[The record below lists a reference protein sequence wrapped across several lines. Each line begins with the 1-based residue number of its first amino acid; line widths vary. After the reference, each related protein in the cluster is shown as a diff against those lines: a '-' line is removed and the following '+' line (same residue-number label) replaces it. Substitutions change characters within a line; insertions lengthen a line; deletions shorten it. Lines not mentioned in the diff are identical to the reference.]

1 MLRRTMK
8 RLLNNGWHCI
18 VGFSLILNGFVLTIS
33 TRYFFWPPHP
43 KFITDF
49 LNDDIVGY
57 TGILIGIGMIHWA
70 YQEHGSYKMNRFLLA
85 SSSSF
90 YTMMGLTELMHLLF
104 ARPFTPRMEWGAV
117 SDLVM
122 VLVTL
127 YMARKSPTREDE

>member
-18 VGFSLILNGFVLTIS
+18 VGFSLILNGIVLTIS

-70 YQEHGSYKMNRFLLA
+70 YQENGSYKMNRFLLA
-85 SSSSF
+85 SSSAF
-90 YTMMGLTELMHLLF
+90 YTMLGLTELMHSLF
-104 ARPFTPRMEWGAV
+104 AHPFTPRMEWGTI

-127 YMARKSPTREDE
+127 YMARESPTRKDE